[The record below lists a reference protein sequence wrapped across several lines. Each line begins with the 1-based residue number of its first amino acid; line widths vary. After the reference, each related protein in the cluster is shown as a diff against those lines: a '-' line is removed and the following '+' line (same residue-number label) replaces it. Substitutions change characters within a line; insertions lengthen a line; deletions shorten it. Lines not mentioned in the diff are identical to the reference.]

1 MLINIIIRRIYWK
14 SCTLWKILKNR
25 QHYPKYH
32 ITSPSWGSDEKF
44 SWRSSAHL
52 ISKLFLFTQIT
63 LDGQTISCPP
73 PLNLESHVAIFFIGS
88 DPLSPIWKLYEN
100 LRNMVWLVFHSSLM
114 YLTILSP
121 LPLLPPQLS
130 WRGRG
135 APPSPP
141 PPPPPPWS
149 QFPPSQTFT
158 GQWWTLFDQTKD
170 LRKLLLWNKATSW
183 SNTKFW
189 SKLLYE
195 QPLFHGHHLKSV
207 FE

>member
-73 PLNLESHVAIFFIGS
+73 TEFGKSCCNFFHWKWPPVPHLETF
-88 DPLSPIWKLYEN
+88 WKFAEYGLA
-100 LRNMVWLVFHSSLM
+100 S
-114 YLTILSP
+114 
-121 LPLLPPQLS
+121 LPLFPYVFDHFVTSASPSTSTLLTRA
-130 WRGRG
+130 RG
-135 APPSPP
+135 S
-141 PPPPPPWS
+141 S
-149 QFPPSQTFT
+149 ISSTSST
-158 GQWWTLFDQTKD
+158 STLISVSSITNFHWPVVDIV
-170 LRKLLLWNKATSW
+170 W
-183 SNTKFW
+183 SNKGSQKTSFVEQ
-189 SKLLYE
+189 SNKLKQY
-195 QPLFHGHHLKSV
+195 
-207 FE
+207 

>member
-1 MLINIIIRRIYWK
+1 MLINIIRRIYWK
-14 SCTLWKILKNR
+14 SWKYWKIGNII
-25 QHYPKYH
+25 QN
-32 ITSPSWGSDEKF
+32 IISPLPPEEVM
-44 SWRSSAHL
+44 RSSPGVVVL
-52 ISKLFLFTQIT
+52 TWFQNYSFSLKLPWIAR
-63 LDGQTISCPP
+63 PYPAP

-88 DPLSPIWKLYEN
+88 DPLSPIWKLSEN
-100 LRNMVWLVFHSSLM
+100 LRNMVWLVFHSSLI

-170 LRKLLLWNKATSW
+170 LRKLLFWNKATSW

-207 FE
+207 SEWSK